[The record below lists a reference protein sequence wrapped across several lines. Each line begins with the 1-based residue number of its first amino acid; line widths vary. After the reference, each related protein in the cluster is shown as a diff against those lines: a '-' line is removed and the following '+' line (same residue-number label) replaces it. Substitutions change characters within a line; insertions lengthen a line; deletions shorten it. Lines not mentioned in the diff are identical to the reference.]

1 MKVKQICI
9 LIATLYCSLN
19 ILNALINDAAVWT
32 KVAIEKQITRRFLA
46 QVSEEL
52 RLTDNVMHAGVII
65 SNIYVEYKIYKELK
79 LLAGYQF
86 IQNRRPEETYSKRHR
101 YYFDAIYKIKL
112 HHVVLNLRERF
123 QS

>member
-19 ILNALINDAAVWT
+19 ILNAQINDAAVWT

-52 RLTDNVMHAGVII
+52 RLTDNVMHAGVISVI
-65 SNIYVEYKIYKELK
+65 FMWNIK
-79 LLAGYQF
+79 F
-86 IQNRRPEETYSKRHR
+86 IRS
-101 YYFDAIYKIKL
+101 
-112 HHVVLNLRERF
+112 
-123 QS
+123 